1 MTLLSPN
8 DSVGCWIESNCKIK
22 LIFAQGGQEEPS
34 FFLFSRLTNKK
45 SLIMA
50 EKSPICSTIAC
61 NPFLLL
67 AHKLIG
73 IQQSLIVYD
82 STVT

>member
-1 MTLLSPN
+1 
-8 DSVGCWIESNCKIK
+8 
-22 LIFAQGGQEEPS
+22 
-34 FFLFSRLTNKK
+34 
-45 SLIMA
+45 MA